1 MRRDHIQY
9 NLEKLKKGGE
19 TAAWRIVNEVT
30 GKQKGSELPMP
41 KGCSTDVD
49 AANATNDFYVRKVL
63 DLRQNLSARTPPE
76 AVTSPAGGFVFKC
89 VGFQEVRK
97 AILQLPAKTSVGVD
111 NIPITIFK
119 TAMAALA
126 PPVVHIINLV
136 IKTGQWP
143 TAWKEAVIK
152 PGWQP
157 LILAVH
163 LTLSRPQYWTAS

>member
-41 KGCSTDVD
+41 KGCSTDVE
-49 AANATNDFYVRKVL
+49 AANAMNDRK
-63 DLRQNLSARTPPE
+63 PPE
-76 AVTSPAGGFVFKC
+76 AVTSPAGGFAFKC

-126 PPVVHIINLV
+126 PPVVHIINLL